1 MMDSVYI
8 NTTNVKSSLSQRLNR
23 KRLPI
28 VPKDFVFP
36 TARMIY
42 IVKNI
47 TQENNRFILTV
58 LLYKVTYC
66 LLSLIFFRL

>member
-1 MMDSVYI
+1 MMDFVYI
-8 NTTNVKSSLSQRLNR
+8 NTSNVKSSLSQQLNR

-42 IVKNI
+42 MVKNI
-47 TQENNRFILTV
+47 TIENNRFILSCYIRLLTV
-58 LLYKVTYC
+58 
-66 LLSLIFFRL
+66 F